1 MLDAD
6 SNSRQY
12 LHTERRALLPETY
25 RQLKANMSP
34 KKNVGRAAVVNPPIR
49 FETVRAE
56 QDLDQ
61 LMYEE
66 MPATCQTVTQFLPDR
81 AQSLICENDSPDI
94 PFRYSINP
102 YRGCEHGCAYCYAR
116 PGHEFLGMNAGLDF
130 ESKILVKFNAPM
142 LLRKELNSPS
152 WRPEVLAISG
162 VTDCYQPA
170 ERKFH
175 ITRGLLEV
183 LAESRQPI
191 GIVTKN
197 ALVLRDLDLLVP
209 MAERNLVQANLSITT
224 LDADL
229 AQKMEPRTSTPSA
242 RLRAICE
249 LSTRGI
255 PVRVMVAPV
264 IPGLTDQEIPAIL
277 QAAQQAGARSAGYQ
291 LLRLPLSVAPVFTSW
306 LAANFPLAKNRVE
319 SLIRDTRR
327 GQLNDAEFGRR
338 HLGEGPYARS
348 IHRSFRVF
356 AKKLGLNDPMPTQ
369 DNSQFRP
376 PRSSTGQMRLF

>member
-34 KKNVGRAAVVNPPIR
+34 KTNVGRAAVVNPPIR

-130 ESKILVKFNAPM
+130 ESKI
-142 LLRKELNSPS
+142 
-152 WRPEVLAISG
+152 
-162 VTDCYQPA
+162 
-170 ERKFH
+170 
-175 ITRGLLEV
+175 
-183 LAESRQPI
+183 
-191 GIVTKN
+191 
-197 ALVLRDLDLLVP
+197 
-209 MAERNLVQANLSITT
+209 VQ
-224 LDADL
+224 
-229 AQKMEPRTSTPSA
+229 
-242 RLRAICE
+242 
-249 LSTRGI
+249 
-255 PVRVMVAPV
+255 
-264 IPGLTDQEIPAIL
+264 
-277 QAAQQAGARSAGYQ
+277 
-291 LLRLPLSVAPVFTSW
+291 
-306 LAANFPLAKNRVE
+306 
-319 SLIRDTRR
+319 
-327 GQLNDAEFGRR
+327 
-338 HLGEGPYARS
+338 
-348 IHRSFRVF
+348 
-356 AKKLGLNDPMPTQ
+356 
-369 DNSQFRP
+369 
-376 PRSSTGQMRLF
+376 